1 MLNTWVYNTVLCVER
16 LDKTSSQASGD
27 GFVNLITFT
36 EGRSGEIAGEST
48 FRRAVTSAH
57 QRSWSCLYFKS
68 QEETFS
74 ERCKRQ
80 EAVKLSNQ
88 ATAPNRQCKVKR
100 VKE

>member
-16 LDKTSSQASGD
+16 LDKTLQSSEWRWTLTA
-27 GFVNLITFT
+27 
-36 EGRSGEIAGEST
+36 GRSGEIAGEST

-57 QRSWSCLYFKS
+57 QHSWSCLYFKS

-88 ATAPNRQCKVKR
+88 G
-100 VKE
+100 